1 MKRKLFKLMLA
12 AGAVA
17 MVCACGDDASNAPQP
32 NNGTDLSSNSVPS
45 SDGSNNGAVD
55 SRCAKY
61 KVVAPGWIEDLG
73 KGDYLVIDEA
83 TSGTGRGTVY
93 DSAGNVAP
101 YYFYEEEENGLNVG
115 HVYELINGEI
125 DIWIDMNM
133 AVKLFCQANTALDG
147 TPLSSVGGNSQ
158 GVGNSMSSAAVNP
171 GSSANPNDPT
181 SSAAVMLSSGSVI
194 LGSSADVVPES
205 SSSKEPE
212 LDASGFPTL
221 ESYGTPPAEYTKDI
235 SATAKRGWNTRYWDA
250 CKPHCSWYAESE
262 NDKTR
267 ASMSSN
273 EAYLSTFGTARNCN
287 IHDVEVPTFTLGNV
301 SKSWLNYEGTRSA
314 CGDEKEKG
322 VFTCTDMAPI
332 AVNDTLAYAYV
343 AGTADSKCGKCYHLQ
358 YDGHFKHEMENNPPK
373 ATHKALKG
381 KHLVVMASNIGGDV
395 AGGNDKLP
403 AGQFD
408 LMVPGGG
415 VGAFDALSTQVNKGA
430 GFNWGAGFGGFLTE
444 CQKNTNCGT
453 EGSLDCYQTCVK
465 DMCDAAFADA
475 GLPNLLRGCHWFA
488 DWYMAADNP
497 TYYIEEVECPQYL
510 IDHYSSRINTTNE
523 TNIKKLEDWST
534 VKEGDV
540 LDTLHC
546 WKAGEAPPEEGWVN
560 PSAGCDV
567 K

>member
-1 MKRKLFKLMLA
+1 MKKILLSSILA

-17 MVCACGDDASNAPQP
+17 MYSACSDDSPSPLTPSVAAS
-32 NNGTDLSSNSVPS
+32 SSSVDWFVS
-45 SDGSNNGAVD
+45 SSSVDGSG
-55 SRCAKY
+55 
-61 KVVAPGWIEDLG
+61 DLG
-73 KGDYLVIDEA
+73 
-83 TSGTGRGTVY
+83 S
-93 DSAGNVAP
+93 S
-101 YYFYEEEENGLNVG
+101 
-115 HVYELINGEI
+115 
-125 DIWIDMNM
+125 
-133 AVKLFCQANTALDG
+133 
-147 TPLSSVGGNSQ
+147 SSV
-158 GVGNSMSSAAVNP
+158 AP
-171 GSSANPNDPT
+171 GSSASNSSSSVVVPPNSATSSSNGGPSQSSSSVNPT
-181 SSAAVMLSSGSVI
+181 SSATPN
-194 LGSSADVVPES
+194 SSAVES
-205 SSSKEPE
+205 SSSAEPE
-212 LDASGFPTL
+212 LGADGFPTL
-221 ESYGTPPAEYTKDI
+221 ESYGPPPAEYTKDI

-250 CKPHCSWYAESE
+250 CKPHCSWLRE
-262 NDKTR
+262 NANDVTR
-267 ASMSSN
+267 ADTSSDA
-273 EAYLSTFGTARNCN
+273 AYIADYGTARNCN
-287 IHDVEVPTFTLGNV
+287 IHDVEVPTFTLGDV
-301 SKSWLNYEGTRSA
+301 SRAWFGYNGTRSA

-332 AVNDTLAYAYV
+332 AVNDTLSYAYV

-358 YDGHFKHEMENNPPK
+358 YDGHFKDEFENNPPK

-381 KHLVVMASNIGGDV
+381 KHLVVMASNIGNDV
-395 AGGNDKLP
+395 AGGNANLP

-453 EGSLDCYQTCVK
+453 EGSLECYQTCVK

-510 IDHYSSRINTTNE
+510 IDHYMTRYNTSLEN
-523 TNIKKLEDWST
+523 NFKKVTDWST
-534 VKEGDV
+534 FKEGDV

-546 WKAGEAPPEEGWVN
+546 WKAGEAPPENGWTN